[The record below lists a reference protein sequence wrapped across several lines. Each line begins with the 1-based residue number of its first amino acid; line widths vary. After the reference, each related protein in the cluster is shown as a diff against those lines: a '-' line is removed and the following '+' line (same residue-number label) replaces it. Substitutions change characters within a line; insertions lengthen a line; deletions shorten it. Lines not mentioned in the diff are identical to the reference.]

1 VIWPLIIRWL
11 ASLWRAASFY
21 ITAAGAIVVAIGIA
35 FLKGRAAGK
44 AAYVEKREAQKQTA
58 AKKAEE
64 IQNEIAKDPDAR
76 VDRRLNKWMRD

>member
-1 VIWPLIIRWL
+1 MIWPLILRWL

-21 ITAAGAIVVAIGIA
+21 ITAAATIAAAIGIA
-35 FLKGRAAGK
+35 FLKGRSAGK

-64 IQNEIAKDPDAR
+64 ISNEIANAPDAR
-76 VDRRLNKWMRD
+76 VDRRLDKWMRD